1 MNVPISNN
9 FAVLLQEKQDREN
22 RFIPLSEVAHATGI
36 PRKTL
41 YQWDKNIVSRFDTRI
56 VDKLCQYFGITLPEL
71 LNHTTPTET
80 PPSKKKK

>member
-9 FAVLLQEKQDREN
+9 FAQLLQEKQQKEN

-41 YQWDKNIVSRFDTRI
+41 YQWDKNIITRFDTKI
-56 VDKLCQYFGITLPEL
+56 VDRLCKYFGVTLPEL
-71 LNHTTPTET
+71 LDHT
-80 PPSKKKK
+80 PPKDEKPAKKK